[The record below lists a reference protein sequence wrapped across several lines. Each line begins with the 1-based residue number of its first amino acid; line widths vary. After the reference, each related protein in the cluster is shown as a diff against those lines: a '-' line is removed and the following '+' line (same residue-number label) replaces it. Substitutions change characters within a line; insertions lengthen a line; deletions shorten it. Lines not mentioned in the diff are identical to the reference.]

1 MVAAVLCKCLR
12 FMIGRFCLP
21 AMCRN
26 VVNHFG
32 GQTLWRELL
41 AVLHNIADKHAVT
54 IANVALAWVMQQ
66 SSKRLVHPIV
76 GEPSS

>member
-1 MVAAVLCKCLR
+1 MHSLLCNCLQSLYLIVHC
-12 FMIGRFCLP
+12 FP

-32 GQTLWRELL
+32 GQALWRELL
-41 AVLHNIADKHAVT
+41 AVLHGVADKHTAT

-66 SSKRLVHPIV
+66 SSKRLVHPIM
-76 GEPSS
+76 GELSS

>member
-1 MVAAVLCKCLR
+1 MASILCKSLLFVPCLY
-12 FMIGRFCLP
+12 IASLP
-21 AMCRN
+21 FRN
-26 VVNHFG
+26 VVNQFG
-32 GQTLWRELL
+32 GQALWRELL
-41 AVLHNIADKHAVT
+41 AGLHGVADKHTVT

>member
-1 MVAAVLCKCLR
+1 MVSVFCKCLQ
-12 FMIGRFCLP
+12 CLIECCFP

-26 VVNHFG
+26 VVNQFG
-32 GQTLWRELL
+32 GQAIWRELL
-41 AVLHNIADKHAVT
+41 AALHGVAEKHTAT